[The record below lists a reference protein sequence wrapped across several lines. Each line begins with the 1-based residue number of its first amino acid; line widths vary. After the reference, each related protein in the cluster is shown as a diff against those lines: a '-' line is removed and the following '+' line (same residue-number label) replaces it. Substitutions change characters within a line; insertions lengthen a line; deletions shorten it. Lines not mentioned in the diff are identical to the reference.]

1 MTMNR
6 EESDATNEIKVAVIS
21 GASRGIGKAIA
32 IRLATL
38 NYSLFLLG
46 RDTAGLESVANDCRK
61 NGGEV
66 ICHAG
71 DLEDPGYL
79 NEAIAVAGQKLG
91 RVDVLINNAGT
102 SSYGSVADA
111 DITCWQSV
119 MNTNFNAM
127 MVLCRGVLPAMIE
140 RRQGAII
147 NISSLSGRHTNA
159 GDAIYSATK
168 HAING
173 FSGCL
178 YEDVR
183 DFGIKVSTIMPGFV
197 DTEMTAGIGKN
208 PSNMIRAEDIAET
221 VAFVLAASPTCCP
234 TEIVIRPQQRP

>member
-1 MTMNR
+1 MT
-6 EESDATNEIKVAVIS
+6 TNHEISGAANETKVAVIS
-21 GASRGIGKAIA
+21 GASRGIGRSIA

-46 RDTAGLESVANDCRK
+46 RDKLGLESVANDCRE
-61 NGGEV
+61 NGSEV
-66 ICHAG
+66 RCHAG

-79 NEAIAVAGQKLG
+79 SEAITTAGLELG
-91 RVDVLINNAGT
+91 QVDVLINNAGT
-102 SSYGSVADA
+102 SSHGAVVDA
-111 DITCWQSV
+111 DLTVWQSV
-119 MNTNFNAM
+119 MNINFNAM
-127 MVLCRGVLPAMIE
+127 MVLCRHVLPTMIE
-140 RRQGAII
+140 RKRGAII

-197 DTEMTAGIGKN
+197 DTDMTADIGRRT
-208 PSNMIRAEDIAET
+208 SNMIRADDIADT
-221 VAFVLAASPTCCP
+221 VEFVLAASPSCCP
-234 TEIVIRPQQRP
+234 TEIVIRPQGRP

>member
-1 MTMNR
+1 MTTKRKISDVAN
-6 EESDATNEIKVAVIS
+6 ESKIAVIS

-38 NYSLFLLG
+38 DYSLFLMG
-46 RDTAGLESVANDCRK
+46 RDRAELDSVANECRR
-61 NGGEV
+61 NGNAV

-71 DLEDPGYL
+71 DLEEPEYV
-79 NEAIAVAGQKLG
+79 NQAIEVACQQLG
-91 RVDVLINNAGT
+91 HVDVLINNAGR
-102 SSYGSVADA
+102 SSYGTVAAA
-111 DITCWQSV
+111 DMASWQSV
-119 MNTNFNAM
+119 MNVNFNAT
-127 MVLCRGVLPAMIE
+127 MVLCRYVLPSMIE
-140 RRQGAII
+140 RKQGAII
-147 NISSLSGRHTNA
+147 NISSLSGRHTNP
-159 GDAIYSATK
+159 GDAIYAATK

-197 DTEMTAGIGKN
+197 DTEMTASIGKRTA
-208 PSNMIRAEDIAET
+208 NMIQADDIADT
-221 VAFVLAASPTCCP
+221 VEFVLAASPNCCP